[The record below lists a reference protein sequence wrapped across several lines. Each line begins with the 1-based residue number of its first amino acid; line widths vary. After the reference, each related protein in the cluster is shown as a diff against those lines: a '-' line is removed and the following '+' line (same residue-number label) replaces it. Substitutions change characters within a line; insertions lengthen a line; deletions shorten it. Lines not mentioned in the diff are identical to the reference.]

1 MAGRAS
7 KKIRDRFHG
16 RMDDDHGDTGDDDGD
31 SVPLPLLHFFF
42 CFPAGAC
49 R

>member
-1 MAGRAS
+1 
-7 KKIRDRFHG
+7 
-16 RMDDDHGDTGDDDGD
+16 MDDDHGDTGDDDDDGD